1 MSGKISFGSLCLAT
15 CLSASVAHAHI
26 SLEMAG
32 EYKSRAGDGDDALK
46 AAPCGKAGAARGSNV
61 YTFEPGQTITIKLKE
76 YVPHPGYFRISFD
89 NDGDDGF
96 MEPQSIMPENRACMT
111 GETRC
116 GKTDFC
122 SNPTV
127 LLDNIEPHWMVNF
140 AGGPIDRSWQVK
152 LPDVECDNCTL
163 QVIQIM
169 TDPAGG
175 AHGPYDLMNDVYH
188 QCIDVTLKRG
198 SVMGADMGPAMNSVP
213 MMECAQTMV
222 AASGGAG
229 GASGAG
235 GMSGAVA
242 GMGAAQAG
250 APAMPAMPSAGA
262 AGMSSPA
269 PKPAPPTTTATAGAP
284 GSMAA
289 PAAAPAATPLRP
301 AAAAPKDSGGCSVAA
316 GARFD
321 LASLGWLGAALLAL
335 APRRRTSRQ
344 TTRRSN

>member
-1 MSGKISFGSLCLAT
+1 MSAKLSLGSLCLAA

-32 EYKSRAGDGDDALK
+32 EYKSRAGDGNNELK
-46 AAPCGKAGAARGSNV
+46 TAPCGVAGAKRGSNV

-76 YVPHPGYFRISFD
+76 YVPHPGYFRIAFD

-96 MEPQSIMPENRACMT
+96 MEPQSIMPENRACMM
-111 GETRC
+111 GEMRC

-122 SNPTV
+122 NSPTV
-127 LLDNIEPHWMVNF
+127 LLDNIEPHWDANF
-140 AGGPIDRSWQVK
+140 AGGAIDRSWQVK

-163 QVIQIM
+163 QIIQIM

-198 SVMGADMGPAMNSVP
+198 SVMDANTGPAMNTVP
-213 MMECAQTMV
+213 MMECAQVVV

-235 GMSGAVA
+235 GMGGGIA
-242 GMGAAQAG
+242 GMSAPQGGASG
-250 APAMPAMPSAGA
+250 APAMQSPGV
-262 AGMSSPA
+262 AGMSSP
-269 PKPAPPTTTATAGAP
+269 KPTPPATTTATAGA
-284 GSMAA
+284 GGGMAA
-289 PAAAPAATPLRP
+289 PVTAPAMMPLPQTSAAPQ
-301 AAAAPKDSGGCSVAA
+301 KSSGCSVAA
-316 GARFD
+316 GSRFD
-321 LASLGWLGAALLAL
+321 LASMGWLGVALFAL
-335 APRRRTSRQ
+335 VLRRRTR
-344 TTRRSN
+344 RRSN